1 MASVKDVARLA
12 GVSPMTVSRAINSP
26 EKLNQET
33 LTKVRRAIETLNYV
47 PSLSARKIRGGHSGG
62 KTIGVF
68 ALDTATTP
76 FAVEMLLSLER
87 TAREN
92 GWNVFILNV
101 FEIPPSQQAI
111 DLMLSHRPDGIVFSA
126 MHLRELEIPP
136 ALRSKP
142 LVLSGC
148 MSTEP
153 GVACYVPDDED
164 GQYRAVRQ
172 ALQRGYRRPLCINL
186 PRHSLAWKF
195 RQQGLSRAL
204 AEAGIPLDS
213 VRQYDISFDDAYQET
228 IAELE
233 RQLHETHGKPAFDLL
248 ICGNDRIALVAYQ
261 YLLSRGLRIP
271 ADVAVLGYD
280 NMVGVAELFYPPLST
295 VQLPYYEMG
304 RRAAQHLIENK
315 DEPFTHW
322 VSCPIVDRQSW

>member
-12 GVSPMTVSRAINSP
+12 GVSPMTVSRAINTP
-26 EKLNQET
+26 EKLNPET
-33 LTKVRRAIETLNYV
+33 LAKVRQAIEALNYV
-47 PSLSARKIRGGHSGG
+47 PSLSARKIRGGHSSG

-76 FAVEMLLSLER
+76 FAVEMLLSVER
-87 TAREN
+87 TAREH

-101 FEIPPSQQAI
+101 FEIPLNPQTI

-126 MHLRELEIPP
+126 MQLRELEIPP

-172 ALQRGYRRPLCINL
+172 AFERGYRR
-186 PRHSLAWKF
+186 R
-195 RQQGLSRAL
+195 
-204 AEAGIPLDS
+204 
-213 VRQYDISFDDAYQET
+213 
-228 IAELE
+228 
-233 RQLHETHGKPAFDLL
+233 LHANRKRGE
-248 ICGNDRIALVAYQ
+248 DRR
-261 YLLSRGLRIP
+261 SHRGRCMAP
-271 ADVAVLGYD
+271 
-280 NMVGVAELFYPPLST
+280 
-295 VQLPYYEMG
+295 
-304 RRAAQHLIENK
+304 
-315 DEPFTHW
+315 
-322 VSCPIVDRQSW
+322 